1 MGACESNNNTSSSK
15 GGRGKGGGKNRPT
28 KGGGKGKGGK
38 GKGGRRPRPQTT
50 SESSSESSSD
60 DSEEDEKPQPKP
72 PKNNKDVQPQV
83 QPKQMDTTTNYP
95 PVPQEDLDLLF
106 YKAFTTRFFSQ
117 VPVPQELLRNAMKLA
132 LLAPTAYNCCPMRVI
147 FCTTPESRQKLITTL
162 DEKNVRQASE
172 APVIAIVCTDDK
184 YTHYLPRL
192 MPYVPNAQ
200 QMFEQY
206 EDLNEMIKIRNSNLQ
221 AGYLILALRSLN
233 LGVGPLSGFDNA
245 ACERL
250 FLANTTWKAN
260 ILLCIGYPDPQR
272 QPQNPS
278 RAYRLPFDVA
288 AKLIQ

>member
-1 MGACESNNNTSSSK
+1 MGMCASQDAKPAKGRNTK
-15 GGRGKGGGKNRPT
+15 RDGRHGKGGGGKN
-28 KGGGKGKGGK
+28 GGRGAKGKRN
-38 GKGGRRPRPQTT
+38 RRHST
-50 SESSSESSSD
+50 SESSSETETDD
-60 DSEEDEKPQPKP
+60 DSEEEDVKPT
-72 PKNNKDVQPQV
+72 NKRDVKKHQDAPSPT
-83 QPKQMDTTTNYP
+83 PKQLVDTNNNYP
-95 PVPQEDLDLLF
+95 PVPSDDLDMLF
-106 YKAFTTRFFSQ
+106 YKAFTCRHFASTA
-117 VPVPQELLRNAMKLA
+117 VPQELLRTAMKLA

-147 FCTTPESRQKLITTL
+147 FCTTPESKEKLITTL
-162 DEKNVRQASE
+162 DEKNVRQAKE

-250 FLANTTWKAN
+250 FLANTTWKSN
-260 ILLCIGYPDPQR
+260 ILLCIGYPDQQR
-272 QPQNPS
+272 QPAQPQ
-278 RAYRLPFDVA
+278 RAYRLPFEVA
-288 AKLIQ
+288 AKLIH